1 MKYVIITILYLVISG
16 IIIGI
21 ATRNHDENNKD
32 FNDMTKFEIVVAVIA
47 ALPFLVVF
55 ILMGVPMMIVYC
67 WMHEGCRK

>member
-1 MKYVIITILYLVISG
+1 MNYVIIAVLYLVISG

-21 ATRNHDENNKD
+21 VTRNHDANNKE
-32 FNDMTKFEIVVAVIA
+32 FNDMTKLEMTIAVIA